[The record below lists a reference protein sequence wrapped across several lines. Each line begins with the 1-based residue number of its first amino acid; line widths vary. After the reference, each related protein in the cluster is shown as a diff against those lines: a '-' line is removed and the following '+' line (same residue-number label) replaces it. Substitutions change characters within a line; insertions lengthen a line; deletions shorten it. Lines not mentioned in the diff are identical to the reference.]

1 MKFLHNKKFDTFNF
15 RHPYLLPTVMVFGFV
30 IAVLGAFV
38 AYGGETIGAKD
49 TRIVKIT
56 ADNSIR
62 EVPTRAKTVG
72 ELLKASSI
80 EIKPTDK
87 VVPGIDTPIIEDK
100 QEIVVYRSR
109 PVIVI
114 DGANQYD
121 VVSAEQDPKA
131 VAAAAGLSLGDKDIA
146 ASQASDEPLSS
157 GLTAEKISVF
167 RAIPVTAI
175 LYGKIS
181 QYNTQ
186 AKTVAEFLRE
196 NQITL
201 NEGETTQPE
210 AIDAGI
216 TAGMLISVN
225 SKNTKIVSSVRPV
238 PFSIETK
245 TDPSLSP
252 GQSKVISAG
261 VAGERAVI
269 YQVSYDGDKEVGRV
283 ELSTVTTRPPINE
296 VRAKASFLPSTL
308 SVSGDKQALMA
319 AAGIAP
325 EYYGAADY
333 IISRESGWRP
343 GAVNTSSGAYGLCQ
357 ALPASKMATA
367 GADYLTNPVTQLIWC
382 TGYANGRY
390 GGWGGAYQAWLAQH
404 WW

>member
-30 IAVLGAFV
+30 IAVLAAFV

-49 TRIVKIT
+49 TRIVKLT
-56 ADNSIR
+56 ADNLVR

-167 RAIPVTAI
+167 SHTSNG
-175 LYGKIS
+175 Y
-181 QYNTQ
+181 T
-186 AKTVAEFLRE
+186 LR
-196 NQITL
+196 
-201 NEGETTQPE
+201 
-210 AIDAGI
+210 
-216 TAGMLISVN
+216 
-225 SKNTKIVSSVRPV
+225 
-238 PFSIETK
+238 
-245 TDPSLSP
+245 
-252 GQSKVISAG
+252 
-261 VAGERAVI
+261 
-269 YQVSYDGDKEVGRV
+269 
-283 ELSTVTTRPPINE
+283 
-296 VRAKASFLPSTL
+296 
-308 SVSGDKQALMA
+308 
-319 AAGIAP
+319 
-325 EYYGAADY
+325 
-333 IISRESGWRP
+333 
-343 GAVNTSSGAYGLCQ
+343 
-357 ALPASKMATA
+357 
-367 GADYLTNPVTQLIWC
+367 
-382 TGYANGRY
+382 
-390 GGWGGAYQAWLAQH
+390 
-404 WW
+404 